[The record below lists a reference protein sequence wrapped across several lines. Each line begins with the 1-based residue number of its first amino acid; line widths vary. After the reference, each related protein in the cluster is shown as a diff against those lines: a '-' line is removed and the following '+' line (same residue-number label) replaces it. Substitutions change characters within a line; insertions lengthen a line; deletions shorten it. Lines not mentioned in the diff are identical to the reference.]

1 MSALS
6 NNIDKIITLLYP
18 LPEPSQEVLKSK
30 MSKVNY
36 PKGHLLLRADRLE
49 KSIYFIA
56 KGVARAYADAPNGQ
70 VTFWFGQEGAP
81 ILSMKSYIAEKKSY
95 ENVEILESCELYKIS
110 ITELRSLFEADVHL
124 ANWGRKLAEQ
134 ELIKTEERLI
144 AMQFKSAR
152 QRYSDLIE
160 LQPELFQR
168 VSLGHIAS
176 YLGMSQVS
184 LSRIRAGIQ

>member
-1 MSALS
+1 M
-6 NNIDKIITLLYP
+6 NIDKIITLLYP

-30 MSKVNY
+30 ISKVNY

-49 KSIYFIA
+49 KNIYFIA
-56 KGVARAYADAPNGQ
+56 KGVVRAYADAPNGQ

-81 ILSMKSYIAEKKSY
+81 ILSMKSYITEKKSY
-95 ENVEILESCELYKIS
+95 ENVELLESCELYKIS

-152 QRYSDLIE
+152 QRYCDLME